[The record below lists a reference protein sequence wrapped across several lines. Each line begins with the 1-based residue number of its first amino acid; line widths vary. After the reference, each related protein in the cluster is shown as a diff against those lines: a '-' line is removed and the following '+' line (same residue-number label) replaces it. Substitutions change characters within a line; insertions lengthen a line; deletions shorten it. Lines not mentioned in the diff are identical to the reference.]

1 MRTDGSSLFLALLCL
16 LFPGGGLQSGDAQ
29 ELSAEKP
36 YNYSASSAPEPE
48 RSEILISKRVDEVNL
63 IFTVTDRHGRFVEKL
78 PAGAFHVRDNHRDA
92 GPLTYF
98 QQQSNLPLRV
108 ALLIDLSDSIR
119 DRFEFEKKAA
129 AVFF

>member
-36 YNYSASSAPEPE
+36 YNYSARSAPETE

-63 IFTVTDRHGRFVEKL
+63 IFAVTARHGRLVEKL
-78 PAGAFHVRDNHRDA
+78 PAGAFDVRANQGDA
-92 GPLTYF
+92 GPSRRF
-98 QQQSNLPLRV
+98 QQHGNLPLRV
-108 ALLIDLSDSIR
+108 A
-119 DRFEFEKKAA
+119 
-129 AVFF
+129 